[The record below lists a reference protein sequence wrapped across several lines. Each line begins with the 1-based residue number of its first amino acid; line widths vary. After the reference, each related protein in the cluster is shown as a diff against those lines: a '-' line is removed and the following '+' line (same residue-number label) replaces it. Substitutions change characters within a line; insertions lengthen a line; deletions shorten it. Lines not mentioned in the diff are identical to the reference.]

1 MTRLLFVICFFLTG
15 TALMAGDIERA
26 MDSLNAAVWEKD
38 TYIALK
44 EKRIKAIKDNLAVA
58 GLAADKYLCCKQL
71 YTQYRKYNPDSA
83 AKYIEI
89 SNSIAVANRNE
100 AWRQE
105 ARLNTYLIHAL
116 QSVHLIVEN
125 EIASLPPIED
135 FDPANR
141 PLYALLMLDNQIHK
155 GPMQNDE
162 GENKAVWE
170 KYAPYLA
177 GSPYSDYYCSAL
189 TRQRIAPQRLSEAIK
204 KTKDDWLLKAVLEYT
219 LFEQFRRRGRNDEAF
234 HHLVNAA
241 ICDIKGANRES
252 QALLSIVMMIT
263 SGEVKI
269 RHFDVNRLVGYV
281 NICGENARIYKDFG
295 RSTRVVEAQQKI
307 FDSYG
312 VKTYG
317 DLITLR
323 IISWVAGVL
332 LILLLAFYLL
342 NRRRTHRLRDEV
354 GGLRAELEQI
364 KRENERNY
372 RKLAE
377 LAESRERDTTELNKR
392 DKTIVKLLFT
402 ISNSVMETKGFKKR
416 LSNLLKTNMTRE
428 AQALIE
434 SPVLID
440 EEMDTLY
447 KNFDAAFLTVHP
459 DFPERF
465 NALLREDGRISLKAP
480 GVLSPE
486 LRIYALVCLGL
497 SDSRKIANIL
507 HYSTQTVYNYRMKVR
522 HSATVPEKEFA
533 QYVGKLYATNIVSDN
548 EVEA

>member
-1 MTRLLFVICFFLTG
+1 MTRLLFVICFFLMG
-15 TALMAGDIERA
+15 TALMANDIGRA
-26 MDSLNAAVWEKD
+26 MDSLDAAVREKD
-38 TYIALK
+38 AYIALK

-58 GLAADKYLCCKQL
+58 GLAADKYLCYKQL

-83 AKYIEI
+83 SKYIEL
-89 SNSIAVANRNE
+89 SNEIAMANHNE

-105 ARLNTYLIHAL
+105 ACLNTYFIHAL

-141 PLYALLMLDNQIHK
+141 PLYAQLMLDNQIHK

-162 GENKAVWE
+162 AENRAVWE
-170 KYAPYLA
+170 KYSPFLA

-189 TRQRIAPQRLSEAIK
+189 TGQRIARQKLAKAIEGA
-204 KTKDDWLLKAVLEYT
+204 KDDWLLRAVLEYT
-219 LFEQFRRRGRNDEAF
+219 LFEQLRRRGRNDEAF
-234 HHLVNAA
+234 PHLVNAA

-263 SGEVKI
+263 SGEVEI
-269 RHFDVNRLVGYV
+269 RHFDVNQLVAYV

-317 DLITLR
+317 DLIMLR
-323 IISWVAGVL
+323 IISWVAGVSL
-332 LILLLAFYLL
+332 MLLLAIYLL
-342 NRRRTHRLRDEV
+342 NRRRTHRLHNEV
-354 GGLRAELEQI
+354 AGMAAELD
-364 KRENERNY
+364 KTRSENERDS
-372 RKLAE
+372 RRLAE
-377 LAESRERDTTELNKR
+377 LAENRERDMAELNKR
-392 DKTIVKLLFT
+392 NKTIVRLLFT
-402 ISNSVMETKGFKKR
+402 ISDSVMETKGFKKR

-465 NALLREDGRISLKAP
+465 NELLREDARISLKAP

-522 HSATVPEKEFA
+522 HSAAVPEKEFA

-548 EVEA
+548 EVEV